1 MFEDVEAFK
10 KIKSEYN
17 EYWVKE
23 RKHYIENEASL
34 LDLALS
40 IDGYYEYK
48 NKFEKEGILKPI
60 LVWLYWKYREIFEK
74 KIREWFNLGEDQDN
88 QTKNFIRIYLEHD
101 DEDEGVI
108 FTKDGTHIY
117 PVCFAIRQ
125 SRN

>member
-17 EYWVKE
+17 KYWVKE

-34 LDLALS
+34 LDLTLS
-40 IDGYYEYK
+40 IDDRYEYK

-60 LVWLYWKYREIFEK
+60 LVWLYWKYREIFDK
-74 KIREWFNLGEDQDN
+74 KMREWFNLGEDHNN
-88 QTKNFIRIYLEHD
+88 QTKNFIRIYLERD

-108 FTKDGTHIY
+108 LTKDGTHIY